1 MTNNSSNEITAV
13 ISDDSAI
20 DFEQIAGENTS
31 PLNAPVIEKDIAGT
45 RSSGAPQP
53 GSRQTGAHQSG
64 SRPSDSNSED
74 QVKETPASEQMEP
87 PDAPEQQID
96 DDYDNPEPFDSEEA
110 PNEVGKEQE
119 VFELPTAHAKQAAD
133 TFLGMADNFLEI
145 GGGFFVKVKKH
156 NDFYDFEE
164 IVQVIDEHNA
174 KNVKRLRLEKE
185 DKALLKPLLVE
196 VLKKKAAK
204 LTPEQQ
210 LMGALISILVKK
222 AQIVMEVRAENEI
235 LVDRILNIIREEK
248 SMDAEGLS
256 EDDHEQDELSEDE
269 IYLEQEHDQDG
280 EEGELEYEEV
290 HEPSPFIAPGPVLE
304 VATTEGEQQNKGDK
318 K

>member
-1 MTNNSSNEITAV
+1 MTNNSSKEITAV
-13 ISDDSAI
+13 ISDDSAVE
-20 DFEQIAGENTS
+20 FEQIAGENTS

-45 RSSGAPQP
+45 R
-53 GSRQTGAHQSG
+53 
-64 SRPSDSNSED
+64 PSDSNSED
-74 QVKETPASEQMEP
+74 QVKETPASEQEDLS
-87 PDAPEQQID
+87 DAPEQQID
-96 DDYDNPEPFDSEEA
+96 DDYDNPDSFDSEEA
-110 PNEVGKEQE
+110 ASDVGLEKE

-248 SMDAEGLS
+248 SMVAEGSS
-256 EDDHEQDELSEDE
+256 EEDHEQDELSEDE

-280 EEGELEYEEV
+280 EEGELEYEEI
-290 HEPSPFIAPGPVLE
+290 HEPTPVIASGPVLE
-304 VATTEGEQQNKGDK
+304 VATTEGEQQDKGDK

>member
-1 MTNNSSNEITAV
+1 MTNNSSKEITAV
-13 ISDDSAI
+13 ISDDSAVE
-20 DFEQIAGENTS
+20 FEQIAGENTS

-45 RSSGAPQP
+45 R
-53 GSRQTGAHQSG
+53 QSG
-64 SRPSDSNSED
+64 IPPTNSDTDD
-74 QVKETPASEQMEP
+74 QVKETPASEQEDL

-96 DDYDNPEPFDSEEA
+96 DDYDNPESFDSEEA
-110 PNEVGKEQE
+110 ASDVGLEKET
-119 VFELPTAHAKQAAD
+119 FELPTAHAKQAAD

-222 AQIVMEVRAENEI
+222 AQIVMEMRAENEI

-248 SMDAEGLS
+248 SMVAEGLS
-256 EDDHEQDELSEDE
+256 EEDHEQEDDELSEDE
-269 IYLEQEHDQDG
+269 IYLEKEHGQDT

-290 HEPSPFIAPGPVLE
+290 HEPSPVIAPEAVLE
-304 VATTEGEQQNKGDK
+304 VATTEEEQQDKGDK

>member
-1 MTNNSSNEITAV
+1 MTNNSSKEITAV
-13 ISDDSAI
+13 ISDDSAVE
-20 DFEQIAGENTS
+20 FEQIAGENTS
-31 PLNAPVIEKDIAGT
+31 PLNAPVIEKDIAG
-45 RSSGAPQP
+45 APQP
-53 GSRQTGAHQSG
+53 GTLQ
-64 SRPSDSNSED
+64 SDSNSED
-74 QVKETPASEQMEP
+74 QEKESPASEQEDL

-96 DDYDNPEPFDSEEA
+96 DDYDNPESYDSEEA
-110 PNEVGKEQE
+110 MSDVGLEKE

-248 SMDAEGLS
+248 SMVAEGLS
-256 EDDHEQDELSEDE
+256 EEDHEQEDDELSEDD
-269 IYLEQEHDQDG
+269 IYLEQEHDEDT

-290 HEPSPFIAPGPVLE
+290 HEPSPVIAPEAVME
-304 VATTEGEQQNKGDK
+304 VATTEVEQQDKGDK

>member
-1 MTNNSSNEITAV
+1 MTNNSSKEITAV
-13 ISDDSAI
+13 ISDDSAVE
-20 DFEQIAGENTS
+20 FEQIAGENTS
-31 PLNAPVIEKDIAGT
+31 PLNAPVIEKDIAG
-45 RSSGAPQP
+45 
-53 GSRQTGAHQSG
+53 SRQ
-64 SRPSDSNSED
+64 SDSNTED
-74 QVKETPASEQMEP
+74 LVKETPASEQEDL

-96 DDYDNPEPFDSEEA
+96 DDYDNPESFDSEEA
-110 PNEVGKEQE
+110 TSDVGLEKET
-119 VFELPTAHAKQAAD
+119 FELPTAHAKQAAD

-248 SMDAEGLS
+248 SMVAEGLS
-256 EDDHEQDELSEDE
+256 EEDHEQEDDELSEDE
-269 IYLEQEHDQDG
+269 IYLEKEHDEDT

-290 HEPSPFIAPGPVLE
+290 HEPSPVIAPEAVLE
-304 VATTEGEQQNKGDK
+304 VATTEEEQQDKGDK